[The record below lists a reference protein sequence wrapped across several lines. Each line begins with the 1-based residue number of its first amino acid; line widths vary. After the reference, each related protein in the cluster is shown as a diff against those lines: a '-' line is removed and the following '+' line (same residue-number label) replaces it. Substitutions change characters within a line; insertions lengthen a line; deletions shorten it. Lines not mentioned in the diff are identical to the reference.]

1 MSAAKL
7 SRRERQIMDVL
18 YRQGK
23 ASVGEVQ
30 EALPEPPAYSTV
42 RALLRIMVDKGLVA
56 YEDDGTRYL
65 YAPTQPR
72 QNAAVSA
79 LRQVVQ
85 TFFGGSAEQ
94 AVATLLSESEVNIT
108 DEELQRLA
116 LLIEEAQHREARPA
130 SQENKPDSHEA
141 KSVSG
146 EANLTSKRRGT
157 ESS

>member
-23 ASVGEVQ
+23 ASVGDVQ
-30 EALPEPPAYSTV
+30 QSLPDPPTYSAV
-42 RALLRIMVDKGLVA
+42 RALLRIMVDKGLIA
-56 YEDDGTRYL
+56 YENDGTRYL
-65 YAPTQPR
+65 YAPLQPR
-72 QNAAVSA
+72 QNAAISA

-94 AVATLLSESEVNIT
+94 AVATLLSTSEVNIT

-116 LLIEEAQHREARPA
+116 LLIAEAQERSGSISPSAPVSTDQPA
-130 SQENKPDSHEA
+130 SDNNAEEGKA
-141 KSVSG
+141 T
-146 EANLTSKRRGT
+146 L
-157 ESS
+157 

>member
-23 ASVGEVQ
+23 ASVGDVQ
-30 EALPEPPAYSTV
+30 QSLPDPPTYSAV
-42 RALLRIMVDKGLVA
+42 RALLRIMVDKGLIA
-56 YEDDGTRYL
+56 YENDGTRYL
-65 YAPTQPR
+65 YAPLQPR

-94 AVATLLSESEVNIT
+94 AVATLLSTSEVNIT

-116 LLIEEAQHREARPA
+116 LLIAEAQAKNDRVTPTAPQPTDQPA
-130 SQENKPDSHEA
+130 SNNNAEEGRTTQ
-141 KSVSG
+141 
-146 EANLTSKRRGT
+146 
-157 ESS
+157 